1 MRVRALQAAAFVVA
15 ASLLTAGCS
24 AESDKGGSTAKQ
36 ATTDQL
42 KARGTTNAPLAVQG
56 GAGSSGA
63 DQFAN
68 ATAAVPRPGGKS
80 AAVEVPFPGMPD
92 RVVKNAELTVQVK
105 KGAFD
110 DAWNKAL
117 QTANRFTGYV
127 ASSQRNVSDA
137 GDEKDKTLSGKLS
150 IRVPARRFE
159 ETMVA
164 LRGLGKVLAD
174 TSTSDDVTEEF
185 VDLESR
191 LRNFRAQQAVLI
203 RLMDKAR
210 NVNET
215 LQVQSHLAT
224 TQAEIERI
232 TGRLNALK
240 SLTEM
245 STINLNLGEPGIK
258 ADAKI
263 AATPPSRF
271 EKAWNIALDG
281 LTGIGTVL
289 FVGTIWAVPLLLLG
303 LGVFLLSR
311 RFLRR
316 PEQQTPA
323 ET

>member
-1 MRVRALQAAAFVVA
+1 MRVRALQATAFVIA
-15 ASLLTAGCS
+15 AALLTAGC
-24 AESDKGGSTAKQ
+24 AADSDRARSTAKRVTDDTAKAAGPTNAPGAIQGGGGST
-36 ATTDQL
+36 
-42 KARGTTNAPLAVQG
+42 
-56 GAGSSGA
+56 GSNE
-63 DQFAN
+63 FAN
-68 ATAAVPRPGGKS
+68 ATAAVPRPAGKS
-80 AAVEVPFPGMPD
+80 ATVEVPFPGMPD
-92 RVVKNAELTVQVK
+92 RVVKNADLTVQVK

-110 DAWNKAL
+110 HAWNKAL

-137 GDEKDKTLSGKLS
+137 EDEKDKTLSGKLS

-191 LRNFRAQQAVLI
+191 LRNFRAQQGVLI

-258 ADAKI
+258 ANAMVAEKSR
-263 AATPPSRF
+263 SRF
-271 EKAWNIALDG
+271 EKAWDMALDG
-281 LTGIGTVL
+281 LAAIGTVL
-289 FVGTIWAVPLLLLG
+289 FVGTIWVVPLLLLG
-303 LGVFLLSR
+303 LAVFLLTR
-311 RFLRR
+311 RLQRR
-316 PEQQTPA
+316 PQQASA
-323 ET
+323 EI